1 MYMVPSSICSISY
14 EDIEYEQL
22 SFKIHIN
29 PVLTNQ
35 YLNSDLCLYFFLR
48 QGTIFLHQL
57 IDIHNK
63 WSCDDDRNTVKL
75 SFVWQCQIESIDSII
90 NGLRQS
96 AVDISSIVI

>member
-48 QGTIFLHQL
+48 QGTIFF
-57 IDIHNK
+57 
-63 WSCDDDRNTVKL
+63 T
-75 SFVWQCQIESIDSII
+75 SII
-90 NGLRQS
+90 SDHVMMTETLLTFYLSDSVR
-96 AVDISSIVI
+96 